1 MRIQALQVAL
11 WLLLLT
17 PGFSQAQ
24 NKLQLLTKSWKI
36 VAANHAGNEAQ
47 LYSATQAQKNA
58 YYQKVKQMIQ
68 GAYLT
73 IRPNNTYTFYFNQ
86 RTENGNWR
94 LIGGNVLATSSPN
107 GQSQAVIQ
115 QLTTQKLVILL
126 QDGTLLNCTP
136 KNWQKANRDVGN
148 PGKVKQLVARKWK
161 AIVIKNAA
169 MEARLINATAQE
181 KSAYYQRLQQIMSSS
196 QFEFRS
202 NGTYFMRL
210 ADKQEEG
217 TWSMVGKTILVTKS
231 NQGETDRS
239 IITKINSSEMV
250 LMTSDGS
257 TMSLVPNKGGSIVYN
272 NNNTPVTPN
281 PPKVNPKKINP
292 TKTVQDKTPPSIRVT
307 TPKVMTRGFEIVHA
321 SKTITVKG
329 VASDASGIFEVK
341 VNGVEASIQAN
352 GAFSADIKLAVGKNN
367 IQVEATDTKNN
378 TAKVDFV
385 IDRKATAIA
394 KKKVELVDDDFD
406 FDIKK
411 LAKTGKYYALFIA
424 VEQYAD
430 PAINDLDKPV
440 KDAQKLLG
448 TLLSH
453 YTFSQSNI
461 TFLKNPKREDIIA
474 SLDKLQQTITKK
486 DNLLIFYAGHGH
498 WNANTNTGYWLPA
511 DAKKTNTANW
521 FRNSTLKDYIAGIP
535 SKHTLL
541 IADACFS
548 GGIFKTRSAFS
559 DASQAINKLYELP
572 SRKAMTS
579 GNLQTVPDRSV
590 FLEYLIKRLT
600 SNGKRYISSEQLFSS
615 FRTAVMN
622 NSQNTPRYGDIQN
635 AGDEGGDFIFIR
647 QKK

>member
-1 MRIQALQVAL
+1 MSIHLFRATL
-11 WLLLLT
+11 WLLLLI
-17 PGFSQAQ
+17 PGFTQAQ
-24 NKLQLLTKSWKI
+24 NNLQLLTKPWKI
-36 VAANHAGNEAQ
+36 IKASHPGNEAQ
-47 LYSATQAQKNA
+47 LYTATQAQKDA
-58 YYQKVKQMIQ
+58 YYRQVKQMTK

-73 IRPNNTYTFYFNQ
+73 IRPNNTYTFFFNQ
-86 RTENGNWR
+86 RSESGTWR
-94 LIGGNVLATSSPN
+94 LIGGSVLATSSPN
-107 GQSQAVIQ
+107 GQAQAVIQ
-115 QLTTQKLVILL
+115 QLTSQKLVILL
-126 QDGTLLNCTP
+126 QDGTILSCAP
-136 KNWQKANRDVGN
+136 KGWQKAKRDVGN
-148 PGKVKQLVARKWK
+148 PGQVKQLVARTWK
-161 AIVIKNAA
+161 AVAIRNGA
-169 MEARLINATAQE
+169 MEAKLMSATAQQ
-181 KSAYYQRLQQIMSSS
+181 KSTYYQRLQQMMNNSR
-196 QFEFRS
+196 FELRTD
-202 NGTYFMRL
+202 GTYFLRL
-210 ADKQEEG
+210 AAQQEEG
-217 TWSMVGKTILVTKS
+217 TWSMVGKTILVTQS
-231 NQGETDRS
+231 NQGKADRS
-239 IITKINSSEMV
+239 IITKISTTEME

-257 TMSLVPNKGGSIVYN
+257 KMSLIPIDGGSIVN
-272 NNNTPVTPN
+272 NNNTPITPK
-281 PPKVNPKKINP
+281 PPKVKPK
-292 TKTVQDKTPPSIRVT
+292 TTTQDKTPPSITVT
-307 TPKVMTRGFEIVHA
+307 TPRVVTRGFEIVHA
-321 SKTITVKG
+321 DKTITVKG
-329 VASDASGIFEVK
+329 IASDASGIFEVK

-352 GAFSADIKLAVGKNN
+352 GAFSATIKLAVGKNS

-385 IDRKATAIA
+385 IERKATTTA

-448 TLLSH
+448 ALLSH

-474 SLDKLQQTITKK
+474 SLDKLQQTITNK

-498 WNANTNTGYWLPA
+498 WNSNTNTGYWLPS

-548 GGIFKTRSAFS
+548 GGIFKTRNAFS

-600 SNGKRYISSEQLFSS
+600 SNGKKYISSEQLFSS

-622 NSQNTPRYGDIQN
+622 NSKNTPRYGDIQN

-647 QKK
+647 KKQ